1 MPTFTPLFSLVL
13 GRQSELALAIAA
25 ALAAATVA
33 ASAGV
38 QAAENASQS
47 TADDEYLPRITV
59 SGQPLPDLIDT
70 IDRVQATDIRDIF
83 AELANVD
90 IGGGTRVGQRIYLRG
105 IETTNLNITV
115 DGARQGQNLAN
126 HRGGLSNIDPAI
138 LRQVDVQPG
147 PPAADQ
153 GHAALGGSIRMET
166 IDAQDGLEPGRR
178 FGGFVRTAVSSAD
191 DTWRKVGAAYLA
203 PTEQVGLLAFHSRSS
218 FDDLRIGGGERVPFS
233 GGRDRTELLRLSL
246 IDLGV
251 HSLRFGAERNE
262 ASGLNFFNRADYP
275 WQLQVLD
282 PRAAPPVRQ
291 ALTREQFTGEYRFE
305 PDSPLWAVL
314 LKVYDRSDTLEE
326 QEGQRRFFES
336 QTTGFDLRNISSFQW
351 RSWSADL
358 TVGMDYFEQDGL
370 NIQGTRGPRRN
381 RYENLGL
388 FVQNRMTSRRGSLSF
403 GVRHDDFE
411 TTIRDTSSGRTRKA
425 LFNIGGDYELLA
437 GLKVFA
443 GYGESARGAGT
454 IPIQF
459 VGNAVEGVL
468 FNGEVGGS
476 LNAET
481 SESIEAGISWQRDS
495 LFAAGDRL
503 GTRLTSYR
511 TRIFDPVVYVQ
522 PGTGGLGGR
531 PVTEFL
537 NADERITFEGVE
549 LQTTYDWDRWNLSL
563 GLARMRTLNLPNQP
577 QFLARFGAPTGN
589 RAVLNIGYRL
599 GAGVDLGYTLTGVR
613 RLSEVQQDQI
623 VFIPRPGY
631 STHDL
636 FINWTPTALDA
647 VSVRFAVRNLFD
659 REYAAH
665 STFTQDGFATAEAG
679 RDVRLSL
686 GYTF

>member
-1 MPTFTPLFSLVL
+1 MPSHPSHLTVCSFRRQPLAWAT
-13 GRQSELALAIAA
+13 AL
-25 ALAAATVA
+25 ALAAASQT
-33 ASAGV
+33 ASA
-38 QAAENASQS
+38 AESAPQS
-47 TADDEYLPRITV
+47 ADNDEDLPRITV
-59 SGQPLPDLIDT
+59 TGQPLPDLIDT
-70 IDRVQATDIRDIF
+70 IDRVQATDVREIF
-83 AELANVD
+83 SELANAD
-90 IGGGTRVGQRIYLRG
+90 IGGGTRVGQRLYLRG
-105 IETTNLNITV
+105 IETTNINITV

-138 LRQVDVQPG
+138 LRKVEVQPG

-153 GHAALGGSIRMET
+153 GHGALGGSIRMET
-166 IDAQDGLEPGRR
+166 IDAQDGLLPGRR
-178 FGGFVRTAVSSAD
+178 FGGFVRTAVASAD
-191 DTWRKVGAAYLA
+191 DTWRNVGAAYLA
-203 PTEQVGLLAFHSRSS
+203 PIEQVGLLAFHSRSS

-246 IDLGV
+246 VDLGA
-251 HSLRFGAERNE
+251 HSVRLGAERNK

-305 PDSPLWAVL
+305 PDSALWSVL
-314 LKVYDRSDTLEE
+314 LKVYDRTDTLEE

-336 QTTGFDLRNISSFQW
+336 QTTGFDLRNVTSLQW
-351 RSWSADL
+351 GGWSNDL
-358 TVGMDYFEQDGL
+358 TLGIDYFEQDGL
-370 NIQGTRGPRRN
+370 NIQGARGPRRN
-381 RYENLGL
+381 SYDNLGL
-388 FVQNRMTSRRGSLSF
+388 FLQNRMSGKRSSLSF

-411 TTIRDTSSGRTRKA
+411 TTIRNASSGTRKT
-425 LFNIGGDYELLA
+425 LFNIGGDFELLP
-437 GLKVFA
+437 GLKLFA

-459 VGNAVEGVL
+459 VGNAVENVL
-468 FNGEVGGS
+468 FNGEVGGR

-481 SESIEAGISWQRDS
+481 SESIESGISWQRDS

-503 GTRLTSYR
+503 GSRLTVYR

-522 PGTGGLGGR
+522 PGSGGLGGR
-531 PVTEFL
+531 PVTEFF
-537 NADERITFEGVE
+537 NADEIITFEGFE

-613 RLSEVQQDQI
+613 RMSEVQQGQI

-636 FINWTPTALDA
+636 FVNWTPSALDT
-647 VSVRFAVRNLFD
+647 VSVRLALRNLFD
-659 REYAAH
+659 REYSAH
-665 STFTQDGFATAEAG
+665 STFAQNGFTTAEAG
-679 RDVRLSL
+679 RDVRLSV

>member
-1 MPTFTPLFSLVL
+1 MFDNRPSIVFQSSSFKPLSLGIAV
-13 GRQSELALAIAA
+13 ALVAA
-25 ALAAATVA
+25 AMNAH
-33 ASAGV
+33 
-38 QAAENASQS
+38 AAESSADSI
-47 TADDEYLPRITV
+47 ADDEDMPRITV
-59 SGQPLPDLIDT
+59 TGQPLPDLIDT
-70 IDRVQATDIRDIF
+70 IERVQARDIREIF
-83 AELANVD
+83 SELANVD

-105 IETTNLNITV
+105 IETTNINITV

-153 GHAALGGSIRMET
+153 GHGALGGSIRFET
-166 IDAQDGLEPGRR
+166 IDAQDGLVPGQR
-178 FGGFVRTAVSSAD
+178 FGGFVRTAVASAD
-191 DTWRKVGAAYLA
+191 DTWRNLGAAYLA

-218 FDDLRIGGGERVPFS
+218 FDDLRTGGGERVPFS

-246 IDLGV
+246 VDLGA
-251 HSLRFGAERNE
+251 HSMRIGAERNQ
-262 ASGLNFFNRADYP
+262 ATGLNFFNRADYP
-275 WQLQVLD
+275 WQLQILD

-314 LKVYDRSDTLEE
+314 LKVYDRTDTLEE

-336 QTTGFDLRNISSFQW
+336 QTTGFDLRNVSSFQW
-351 RSWSADL
+351 GGWNTDL
-358 TVGMDYFEQDGL
+358 TIGVDYFEQDGV
-370 NIQGTRGPRRN
+370 NIMGAREPRRN
-381 RYENLGL
+381 AYDNLGL
-388 FVQNRMTSRRGSLSF
+388 FVQNRMKGARSSLSF

-411 TTIRDTSSGRTRKA
+411 TTIRDAGSSTSKT
-425 LFNIGGDYELLA
+425 LFNLGGDFEIVPGFKA
-437 GLKVFA
+437 FA

-459 VGNAVEGVL
+459 VGNAVENVL
-468 FNGEVGGS
+468 FNGEVGGQ

-481 SESIEAGISWQRDS
+481 SEAIEAGLSWQGEG
-495 LFAAGDRL
+495 LFATADRL
-503 GTRLTSYR
+503 GMRLTTYR

-537 NADERITFEGVE
+537 NADETITFEGIE
-549 LQTTYDWDRWNLSL
+549 LQTTYDWDRWNFSL
-563 GLARMRTLNLPNQP
+563 GLARMRTLDLPNQP

-589 RAVLNIGYRL
+589 RAVLNVGYRL
-599 GAGVDLGYTLTGVR
+599 RPGIDLGYTLTGVR

-631 STHDL
+631 STHDIFL
-636 FINWTPTALDA
+636 NWQPPALEA

-659 REYAAH
+659 RRYSAH
-665 STFTQDGFATAEAG
+665 STFTQAGFATQEPG
-679 RDVRLSL
+679 RDVRLSVA
-686 GYTF
+686 YAF